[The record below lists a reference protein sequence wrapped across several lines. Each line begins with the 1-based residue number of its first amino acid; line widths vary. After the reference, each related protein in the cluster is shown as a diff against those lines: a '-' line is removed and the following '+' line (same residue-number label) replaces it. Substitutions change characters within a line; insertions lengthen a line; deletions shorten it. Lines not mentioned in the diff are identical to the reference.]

1 MRRALVWTVVASA
14 FTLAS
19 SPGLLAQSPPVC
31 VSGGP
36 YVAECTGALTPVPH
50 DGSGSFDPDG
60 TPISVLWFEECA
72 FGFFDDPTSLT
83 PNYIIDMTGVC
94 SRHCGP
100 YELQVTSG
108 GETTK
113 CQENTDV
120 SDTTPPDITCPPDVQ
135 AVWGACTDP
144 TPSCTGVATATD
156 ACNPS
161 PTVSFSDLII
171 PQAPGSNIE
180 QTIIRTWVADDGCQ
194 QSSCQQTIELFSPST
209 GVPLQFNP
217 ETCDPTFVVN
227 LEGARRAELY
237 LAGSSKLA
245 MPQVDTSSLKVS
257 RFDAPTKTV
266 KPVLVGAFQDSVL
279 ALSNVPGVC
288 NQAGQDGWKDL
299 KLTFNRSQFVNTLGL
314 ADLPS
319 GSQVQLVVTGR
330 KLNGSTFIATNS
342 IILQ

>member
-1 MRRALVWTVVASA
+1 MRRLPVWTLVAMA

-19 SPGLLAQSPPVC
+19 SPRLLAQSPPVC

-36 YVAECTGALTPVPH
+36 YVAECTGPLTPVPH

-94 SRHCGP
+94 ARHCGP

-108 GETTK
+108 GQTTK

-120 SDTTPPDITCPPDVQ
+120 SDTTPPDIVCPADVQ

-144 TPSCTGVATATD
+144 SCTGSATATD

-161 PTVSFSDLII
+161 PTVSFSDTII

-217 ETCDPTFVVN
+217 GTCNPT
-227 LEGARRAELY
+227 LEVSVTQGLVDLY
-237 LAGSSKLA
+237 LAGSSNLA
-245 MPQVDTSSLKVS
+245 VTQIDTTSLKVS
-257 RFDAPTKTV
+257 RFNEPSKTL
-266 KPVLVGAFQDSVL
+266 KRMMVGAPQDTIV
-279 ALSNVPGVC
+279 AVSNVPGVC
-288 NQAGQDGWKDL
+288 NNAGQDGWKDL
-299 KLTFNRSQFVNTLGL
+299 KLTFSRSQFINVLEL
-314 ADLPS
+314 AQQPS
-319 GSQVQLVVTGR
+319 GTQVQLVVIGR
-330 KLNGSTFIATNS
+330 RLNGSTFIATNS
-342 IILQ
+342 ITVQ

>member
-1 MRRALVWTVVASA
+1 MRRALVLTVVASA

-19 SPGLLAQSPPVC
+19 SPRLLAQSPPVC

-36 YVAECTGALTPVPH
+36 YVAECSGPLTLVPH

-83 PNYIIDMTGVC
+83 PNYVIDMTGVC
-94 SRHCGP
+94 FRHCGP

-120 SDTTPPDITCPPDVQ
+120 FDTTAPDITCPADVQ
-135 AVWGACTDP
+135 AVWGSSTDP
-144 TPSCTGVATATD
+144 SVTGSASATD

-161 PTVSFSDLII
+161 PTVSFSDVII

-180 QTIIRTWVADDGCQ
+180 QTIIRTWMADDGCQ

-217 ETCDPTFVVN
+217 ETCDPTFQVSPQGPSVV
-227 LEGARRAELY
+227 LH
-237 LAGSSKLA
+237 LAG
-245 MPQVDTSSLKVS
+245 TSNLPVTQIDNTSLKVS
-257 RFDAPTKTV
+257 RFDAPMKSV
-266 KPVLVGAFQDSVL
+266 KRMLVSAPTEAIKAV
-279 ALSNVPGVC
+279 SNVPGVC

-299 KLTFNRSQFVNTLGL
+299 KLTFSRSQFIDTLGL
-314 ADLPS
+314 AQLPP
-319 GSQVQLVVTGR
+319 GSQVQLVVIGKR
-330 KLNGSTFIATNS
+330 LNGSTFIATNS
-342 IILQ
+342 ITLQ